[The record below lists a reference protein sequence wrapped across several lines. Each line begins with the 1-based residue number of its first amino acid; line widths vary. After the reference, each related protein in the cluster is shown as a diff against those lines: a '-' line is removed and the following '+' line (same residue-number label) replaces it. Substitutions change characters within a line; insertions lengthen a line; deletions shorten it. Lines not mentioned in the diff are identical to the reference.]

1 MTLKLF
7 MILWTAE
14 CCCEDIDENDQDHHD
29 ANADVY
35 TEKEQSSNF
44 FQKDC
49 IDLLF
54 GSVKEPKE
62 SQCVSVCPSV
72 RYKVV

>member
-14 CCCEDIDENDQDHHD
+14 CCCEDIDEDDQDHHD
-29 ANADVY
+29 ADADVY

-44 FQKDC
+44 FQKDF
-49 IDLLF
+49 IVFYFLRL
-54 GSVKEPKE
+54 V
-62 SQCVSVCPSV
+62 
-72 RYKVV
+72 

>member
-1 MTLKLF
+1 MTLKFF

-14 CCCEDIDENDQDHHD
+14 CCCEDIDENYQDHHD

-54 GSVKEPKE
+54 TSGVAHGLGHLLHEE
-62 SQCVSVCPSV
+62 ED
-72 RYKVV
+72 